1 MATGIGCG
9 NCRLAAGGKV
19 STASHR
25 AQHAAEHRDNH
36 LDEHRDEHRHEH
48 RHEHRAGHQDEYRD
62 QDRDLHKDLHRDLH
76 KDLVL
81 PYGDQLNDGVVQVS
95 FTLPVAAGALAE
107 EAARQAMRLMGG
119 QASHEAHGA

>member
-1 MATGIGCG
+1 MATGIGRG

-81 PYGDQLNDGVVQVS
+81 PYGDQLNDGVVQVKLYPACCS
-95 FTLPVAAGALAE
+95 RCLSG
-107 EAARQAMRLMGG
+107 RGG